1 MDFGITF
8 GPRGAAG
15 TPEGLSAR
23 ATQADRLGFAYLGIP
38 DHIIFPKQSSSRY
51 PYNAEGK
58 HPSIGTGYC
67 LDQLACLSY
76 IAALTSKIRLLTSV
90 MVVPHRHPV
99 LAAKTLGTIDVLSK
113 GRLTVGIGVGWLA
126 EEIAALG
133 GPPYN
138 KRGAASDAYIAA
150 FRQLWT
156 SDDPRGDGT
165 FVNLDGLVFEPKPV
179 QKGGPPIW
187 VGGEGKAAR
196 RRAGRIGN
204 GWFPT
209 LRNPNEP
216 IDRPETFAAALADVR
231 REAEAAGRDPGA
243 IDVAIYANSMN
254 LGAAIKGPDGRRVTF
269 TGSATDIIE
278 DAQTFAKLGA
288 RHILVGFESN
298 DLQRSLDL
306 TEAFAKEVMAK
317 AS

>member
-15 TPEGLSAR
+15 RPEGLTAR
-23 ATQADRLGFAYLGIP
+23 AQQADRLGFSYLGIP

-51 PYNAEGK
+51 PYNVDGK

-67 LDQLACLSY
+67 LDQLTCLSF
-76 IAALTSKIRLLTSV
+76 IAALTNNIRLLTSV

-99 LAAKTLGTIDVLSK
+99 LAAKTLGSIDVLSK

-150 FRQLWT
+150 FRELWT

-165 FVNLDGLVFEPKPV
+165 YVNLDGLVFEPKPV

-187 VGGEGKAAR
+187 VGGEGEAAR

-209 LRNPNEP
+209 LRNPRESLDP
-216 IDRPETFAAALADVR
+216 KSFATALADVHR
-231 REAEAAGRDPGA
+231 HAEAAGRDPST
-243 IDVAIYANSMN
+243 IDVAVYANSMS
-254 LGAAIKGPDGRRVTF
+254 LGEAQKSADGSRVSF
-269 TGSATDIIE
+269 TGSASEIAE
-278 DAQTFAKLGA
+278 DAYAFARVGA
-288 RHILVGFESN
+288 RHIIVGFESA

-306 TEAFAKEVMAK
+306 TEAFAKDVMAK
-317 AS
+317 VV